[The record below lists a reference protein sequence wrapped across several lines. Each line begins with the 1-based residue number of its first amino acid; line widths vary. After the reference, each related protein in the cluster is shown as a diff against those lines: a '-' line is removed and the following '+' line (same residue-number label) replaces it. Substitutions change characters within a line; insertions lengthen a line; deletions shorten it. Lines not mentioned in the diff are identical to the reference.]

1 MCSSL
6 QEEYLASLNH
16 EDTRLAISCE
26 RAFLAKLDGSCRTPI
41 AGLAQRTED
50 GCFFRGLVATTD
62 GKQGLCFF
70 LFSLEAFLTVAS
82 LEPLCPGICLS
93 YASGILKYY
102 FMYMINT
109 FSVSNLVVS
118 ITLYEL

>member
-1 MCSSL
+1 MEVRNTAAICVLHLMYGFERAQSL

-50 GCFFRGLVATTD
+50 GCSFRGLVATVD
-62 GKQGLCFF
+62 GKEG
-70 LFSLEAFLTVAS
+70 
-82 LEPLCPGICLS
+82 
-93 YASGILKYY
+93 
-102 FMYMINT
+102 
-109 FSVSNLVVS
+109 
-118 ITLYEL
+118 